1 MKTKNVAYPN
11 LAAPDILPYRVREMM
26 VALKLESTDQA
37 VLDYLDLFSEKIPVR
52 AVYFE
57 HVLPP
62 IDLYSPNQSEDD
74 QLMTHYELNL
84 EAIESMRE
92 QLEAHPISERVE
104 HFGFEV
110 QKGNPLEELLKNADE
125 VMTDLLVIGQRAGTN
140 SHGILARNLA
150 RKVATHALIVPEHTQ
165 PKLSRLL
172 VPIDFSEYSVRSL
185 RMALSIQEAVSD
197 ELIIE
202 AVHVYQMPNLSI
214 HRIPKTFEQF
224 KNIIESDRQEAF
236 SHFMQTH
243 LDGYQDQIKLRL
255 VEQKGPGVARFIMNY
270 AKENQADMIIM
281 GAKGHSQVERLL
293 LGSVTEKLC
302 SLNDHIPV
310 MVIK

>member
-1 MKTKNVAYPN
+1 MKTKNVDYPN
-11 LAAPDILPYRVREMM
+11 VAAPDILPYRVREMM

-37 VLDYLDLFSEKIPVR
+37 LLDYLDFFSAKIPIR
-52 AVYFE
+52 SVYFE

-62 IDLYSPNQSEDD
+62 IDLYSPNQSEEN

-92 QLEAHPISERVE
+92 QLETHPINERVE

-110 QKGNPLEELLKNADE
+110 QKGDPLEELLKNADE

-140 SHGILARNLA
+140 AHGIMARNMA
-150 RKVATHALIVPEHTQ
+150 RKVANHALIIPENTQ
-165 PKLSRLL
+165 PRLSRIL

-185 RMALSIQEAVSD
+185 RMALSIQEAMSD
-197 ELIIE
+197 EVSIE

-214 HRIPKTFEQF
+214 HKIPKTFDQF
-224 KNIIESDRQEAF
+224 KQIVESDRQEAF
-236 SHFMQTH
+236 DHFMNTH
-243 LDGYQDQIKLRL
+243 LDGYQEQVKLRL
-255 VEQKGPGVARFIMNY
+255 VEQKGPGIAGYIMDY
-270 AKENQADMIIM
+270 ADDNQSDLIIM
-281 GAKGHSQVERLL
+281 GAKGHSQVARLL

-302 SLNDHIPV
+302 STNDHIPV
-310 MVIK
+310 LVIK

>member
-1 MKTKNVAYPN
+1 MKTKNSDYPHV
-11 LAAPDILPYRVREMM
+11 AAPDILPYRVREMM

-37 VLDYLDLFSEKIPVR
+37 VLDYLDLFSSKISVR
-52 AVYFE
+52 SVYFE

-62 IDLYSPNQSEDD
+62 IDLYSPNHSEAD

-92 QLEAHPISERVE
+92 QLEAHPINERVE

-140 SHGILARNLA
+140 SHGILAKNLA
-150 RKVATHALIVPEHTQ
+150 RKVATNALIIPENAQ
-165 PKLSRLL
+165 PRLSRIL
-172 VPIDFSEYSVRSL
+172 VPIDFSEYSVRTL
-185 RMALSIQEAVSD
+185 RMALSMQEAIAD
-197 ELIIE
+197 EITIE

-214 HRIPKTFEQF
+214 HKIPKTFEQF
-224 KNIIESDRQEAF
+224 KAIVESDRKEAF
-236 SHFMQTH
+236 EHFMDTH
-243 LDGYQDQIKLRL
+243 LDGYRDQVKLQL
-255 VEQKGPGVARFIMNY
+255 VEQKGPGIARFIMDY
-270 AKENQADMIIM
+270 ANDTQTDLIIM

-302 SLNDHIPV
+302 STNDHIPV